1 MITEPNYIVID
12 RHGHDCIMDEHV
24 EKDFPIPKNYT
35 LIKQEDNLN
44 NMIKSK
50 EVRDRI

>member
-1 MITEPNYIVID
+1 
-12 RHGHDCIMDEHV
+12 MDENV
-24 EKDFPIPKNYT
+24 QKDYPIPKNYT

-50 EVRDRI
+50 EVRERIQ